1 MNEHYEN
8 ISSNPH
14 QSLPSNLDAEYRIEL
29 DQYKE
34 ESDSDVS
41 WKLSLPLIIFT
52 WQLLPHLGDDCPA
65 QATSEE
71 CDDSYLEVAR
81 PRRSHHHWENR
92 FKLLKITSIL
102 FAIDQ
107 YRKEP

>member
-41 WKLSLPLIIFT
+41 WQKKLTNHVSSLYGNCCHT
-52 WQLLPHLGDDCPA
+52 WVMTAPPRQLVRSATIPIWKLP
-65 QATSEE
+65 
-71 CDDSYLEVAR
+71 
-81 PRRSHHHWENR
+81 
-92 FKLLKITSIL
+92 
-102 FAIDQ
+102 DQ
-107 YRKEP
+107 GGLTTTGKTGSSF

>member
-41 WKLSLPLIIFT
+41 WQTNSST
-52 WQLLPHLGDDCPA
+52 MCHLCMEIVSTLG
-65 QATSEE
+65 
-71 CDDSYLEVAR
+71 
-81 PRRSHHHWENR
+81 
-92 FKLLKITSIL
+92 
-102 FAIDQ
+102 
-107 YRKEP
+107 